1 MHQIRFEYK
10 LLWLNFVAMRKRENF
25 LRFTIAALMLISTL
39 PAAFGQSGR
48 MTTREYINKYK
59 DIAIRDMKTYK
70 IPASITLAQGIL
82 ESGSG
87 NGKLARKANN
97 HFGIKC
103 HKGWHGKKVYMND
116 DKRHE
121 CFRKYKNPEASYR
134 DHSKFLTEGERYAFL
149 FRYPITDYKKWAYG
163 LKRAG
168 YATNPKYPQ
177 LLIHYIKEYHL
188 DKYDKGGTSKKTTKT
203 KNNRRNRKS
212 KMYLTPVVS
221 SFPKVRTSMYGRPVL
236 ENNKRRLIVV
246 RSGDTY
252 KKIAAEFEIGVHKLL
267 RYNDLKK
274 TDILYPGNL
283 LYLEKKASKA
293 EKGYKYHMVKQ
304 GETLWKISQLYG
316 IKLSSLLD
324 RNNLPKHYQASTGTK
339 LRVR

>member
-1 MHQIRFEYK
+1 MKKWEPHLR
-10 LLWLNFVAMRKRENF
+10 LLSIL
-25 LRFTIAALMLISTL
+25 LIMVGLL
-39 PAAFGQSGR
+39 PDAFGQSGR

-59 DIAIRDMKTYK
+59 DIAIKDMKTYK

-103 HKGWHGKKVYMND
+103 HKGWHGKRVYMND

-134 DHSKFLTEGERYAFL
+134 DHSHFLTTGERYAFL

-188 DKYDKGGTSKKTTKT
+188 DKYDRGGGTSKRTVEKPKES
-203 KNNRRNRKS
+203 RKS
-212 KMYLTPVVS
+212 RKAKMYQTPVIA
-221 SFPKVRTSMYGRPVL
+221 SFVKVRASMYGRPVL
-236 ENNKRRLIVV
+236 ENNHRRLIVV
-246 RSGDTY
+246 KRGDTF
-252 KKIAAEFEIGVHKLL
+252 KRVAAEFEIGMRKLI

-274 TDILYPGNL
+274 TDILHPGDL

-293 EKGYKYHMVKQ
+293 EKGYKYHIVKQ

-316 IKLSSLLD
+316 IRLGSLLE
-324 RNNLPKHYQASTGTK
+324 RNNLPRHYQASTGTK